1 MARLIELPDGQ
12 YAEFPD
18 DMSDSDIESALSAQ
32 FPAEE
37 PELDSAWD
45 FSGDRTIIGRA
56 KEFGL
61 AVPRQA
67 IDYTLSALQGYGAT
81 SKVRGQLEPYTRPI
95 DFLTSPVSTLS
106 NLVKDAGVETGQDLY
121 GAITGK
127 KSDKK
132 TAEEAK
138 DAANVAVQ
146 QFASDSRKWLNED
159 SILKGD
165 EKYQDLW
172 TTQLGGAFGS
182 FIPQLGVAAR
192 SPTAAIMMGGY
203 SGAGTQAEKV
213 KQARMAGIPVST
225 EAEAGALTAG
235 FGVGLLEN
243 FTPFRILK
251 ALKGIPKDIPVP
263 DKKKI
268 FGLLKD
274 LFKPS
279 VIKTGVGEGTQEMT
293 SSVLQQLI
301 EMGYNPDAELPS
313 GESLWNDFSLGF
325 VAGSGA
331 EVVTNAIESRRLQA
345 IKDIDSE
352 RERKF
357 REAEEANNFLMG
369 NYLRENAELRD
380 LAQRDPDAF
389 NLLSLKERQAASA
402 IEMPTTEEVLKFNE
416 PSMATKE
423 PTPASTGELYA
434 MRIIGRLRSFF
445 PTNTTFGVAE
455 GPGGFVVTDADGT
468 QYGKPM
474 ADQRVASSVAANL
487 NREVSNKGIRGSI
500 LNTLMTSPEE
510 YSKDDMD
517 ALFRYGFR
525 TLSPEANR
533 VSFAALNESAG
544 TTTEKGYVEDLP
556 MEVLATAKK
565 LRDGR
570 YSIQMPDGSTQYIAG
585 LTAAQK
591 LNMERVNAGLPA
603 ATTFDINEA
612 RQALGGKIGALA
624 EPTVSG
630 IMDTAQY
637 GGTLQDGKPVVLSDA
652 GEVLTGRVVTDA
664 EKARAGKD
672 ADGNNILPDF
682 LEFKTLD
689 EAKRYAGRLN
699 QRGAA
704 SRFIPLEIL
713 MGKENLSDDIKRLM
727 KAKNITS
734 EINSPEV
741 KQLVKAFT
749 GAESFGDMSLD
760 DQKLFYSR
768 VRELPTLSKPTK
780 LPSFSERLYTPEQ
793 FLQAVK
799 AENEAGRAL
808 TDAEIAAATG
818 LNPDAPGIAD
828 IRGELRRQNQRREEE
843 GRREVEEVQP
853 LESAL
858 RKILESFKLDPNLL
872 RLRTRLYDENGRD
885 ITEGSEGYYEPALN
899 ELALAIDSIDPQGI
913 KTEAQRIQAL
923 RGVLTH
929 ESIHI
934 LRKLDLFT
942 QKEWSLLENAVARTK
957 RKPKKGEPQL
967 DETYLQRARRM
978 YPDMSPTIQV
988 EEAIAE
994 LARDAIGDRRVIGG
1008 KPKNLIDRIVRF
1020 FTQLRNFMDG
1030 YGFTS
1035 FQDVLR
1041 AVETGEIGG
1050 RERGQ
1055 VRSLRLT
1062 EEMNAKQLGIVPAR
1076 YKPFIDEFRGAA
1088 EPGQE
1093 TAGAVPGEEVA
1104 AGRLS
1109 TEAAPGPDADFDIRP
1124 TGASMRYSRK
1134 DVKSSKDWT
1143 YSPLMKAVE
1152 SVSPKVTTAKQ
1163 WDQWLDANAPRLGVS
1178 KDEIEFSGIK
1188 DFIALKEG
1196 RVSKDDVLAYLD
1208 QNGVQVT
1215 ETILGESPIKGKQKP
1230 FTYRRSESGYGWDV
1244 IDNNYPEQYPDGL
1257 FAGHIE
1263 GTEQDAIEEVRIAN
1277 EELESGIYELHP
1289 FSPFSAKYSRYTLP
1303 GGKDYRELALTLPG
1317 KELYRAPRAHSMGD
1331 KADVNRIAHTRI
1343 DTRTDA
1349 NGDPV
1354 LFVNEIQ
1361 SDWGQEGRKQG
1372 FANAKSAKNKEQIM
1386 RELDGITNELRELTG
1401 RYAPTDEDW
1410 KANLDL
1416 SSRYDALSA
1425 EYRTASNT
1433 GTVPTA
1439 PFVTDTK
1446 SWVALTIKRL
1456 LRYAVDN
1463 GFKKVAFINGQQAAD
1478 LYDLSERVREIA
1490 YTKKGNKYELAV
1502 TSSDGEGISLPKDS
1516 FDESEL
1522 EGIVGKE
1529 IAEKIIKGE
1538 GNKYRGREDTVL
1550 EGVDLKVGGE
1560 GMKSFYDRIVPQVAT
1575 DVIRKIGGKG
1585 LSNSYVPTRNP
1596 YQGAQKY
1603 IDMEFVEGVGKKFK
1617 ISGLPE
1623 LYDTYADAD
1632 EARYQIYV
1640 REGAELTRQTAIE
1653 ITPEMERNILAG
1665 QRLFSRKDMPDT
1677 IEVDGVQRP
1686 TVNSKGQ
1693 QIHNTEDGVRNFW
1706 RWFSPSPRQLL
1717 DGLSVSEIGSLKR
1730 NTEALSDFI
1739 ESQSGLSEPDR
1750 FTVIP
1755 SPVFSHVA
1763 GVVDNQKI
1771 LNAIVSSLPVDVV
1784 NFLTSNKISP
1794 KEFLHNPS
1802 VFKDVLSIDPA
1813 SYVSL
1818 GINPSRIAEL
1828 AIRVVANAGAKI
1840 SGLTSGTL
1848 ERNSAILA
1856 NANDPVLGAHVR
1868 KSPSGDLGIIAGFG
1882 DSKVVDS
1889 DGRPMVVY
1897 HGTRHSFDEFK
1908 RDGRR
1913 GNDRLHYFSA
1923 DPAVASEYAGDVRYG
1938 KPNVMPVYVSLQ
1950 KPFKF
1955 DAAGEQ
1961 WGSLPMDIFPPE
1973 IAQHFDERNILRG
1986 REGQVPRI
1994 GFTDVIRGA
2003 IDAGYGGVIAD
2014 NIRDGGGPYGEQN
2027 PSNVVVAHRN
2037 TQIKS
2042 AIANTGAF
2050 SPESSDIRY
2059 SRKDT
2064 GQPEVRNPNL
2074 VQRSPEVLQE
2084 TVQKVEKSVAD
2095 TGKYSVP
2102 LYNPKASPEALYVAL
2117 NPDAGEKLDTEE
2129 RRRYSRRNAP
2139 DYDPKA
2145 KAIMDRVIP
2154 QVPDETTGEFYINKM
2169 KGFDAKAAIDRARA
2183 NLFFQHARLERQYR
2197 ENPELAKML
2206 ADTSALAM
2214 VQMAD
2219 HAHQFIMSALTMGVP
2234 VYRNGMF
2241 TTDKFFHNGKQYN
2254 GLIEVMDLLKTPDGK
2269 NFEQLAHAYATAVR
2283 GERLNK
2289 EGKLTPVNPGELKV
2303 LEAEVNRFINPETGK
2318 PIVKEWFDAWQAY
2331 NSHVVKYLR
2340 DTGIVDDEGAA
2351 LWLKQAD
2358 YVPFYREDK
2367 NGKLL
2372 HPRVFGG
2379 MHTAGQFKA
2388 VGTSDEAL
2396 NIDMLTAIQNNLNAA
2411 IAMGMRNVAQQR
2423 VVRDQIN
2430 LGLGRM
2436 LNPGEDVGDRTTVS
2450 FKRKGKKQ
2458 TAIIDDPLIYHAMLP
2473 ISEIPMD
2480 NILGQVF
2487 RGPAELLRSFIV
2499 HDPAYMIAN
2508 SMRDSASSWVITGA
2522 KIIPG
2527 VSTVKNLAADLDTLK
2542 RHGVIGN
2549 YNLLFDKDQVR
2560 KFYEKESRKRK
2571 GYLGQDWTR
2580 PWEAVWDGLGRMN
2593 QQIDAATRVA
2603 VYEDV
2608 LKRTGNEAEAQYQAL
2623 SVMNYGRRGAN
2634 PFVRYI
2640 TAISPFLNTRFQ
2652 GMDKLFQAGFGRS
2665 GALYKKDANG
2675 KVIREAN
2682 WRKNAAVFYQRSAVI
2697 MGLSIMYWWMVSDD
2711 DEYKNATP
2719 EIRDN
2724 YYIIPVE
2731 KGDIETGK
2739 PGLSFRIPIPFEIG
2753 LLFKVVPE
2761 RILET
2766 IFGDDTPKDLK
2777 DSFWRNLHSTLA
2789 VNWPQAILPLV
2800 EWSNNKDS
2808 YSGRP
2813 IVPTYMLNLPPEE
2826 QKNFYTNRG
2835 AVWLGEKLGV
2845 SPMKLEAAA
2854 YGYGGTIGG
2863 YFLQLMDSLM
2873 RQGAEEK
2880 PGLAWHQFPVIK
2892 RFFATANQPGLQAQ
2906 FYDLKDSV
2914 DGITKTVN
2922 ELSEQGKYDE
2932 LATFYAKNGHMYD
2945 MRSDINFLNRQITK
2959 LRDERKMVE
2968 QMDIP
2973 PESKRI
2979 LIEQI
2984 NMQIAAE
2991 LTTVPMLRKQAFGP
3005 KPETEE

>member
-1 MARLIELPDGQ
+1 MARLIQLPDGQ

-18 DMSDSDIESALSAQ
+18 DMSDSDIESALSSQ

-45 FSGDRTIIGRA
+45 FSGDRTIFGRA
-56 KEFGL
+56 KESLL
-61 AVPRQA
+61 AVPRGA
-67 IDYTLSALQGYGAT
+67 VDYTLGALQGYGAT
-81 SKVRGQLEPYTRPI
+81 SKVRRQLAPYTRPI
-95 DFLTSPVSTLS
+95 DFLTSPVSALS
-106 NLVKDAGVETGQDLY
+106 NLVQDTGLESGQDLY

-127 KSDKK
+127 KTDTKSA
-132 TAEEAK
+132 AEVEEKAN
-138 DAANVAVQ
+138 AAIQKV
-146 QFASDSRKWLNED
+146 ASDSRKWLNED
-159 SILKGD
+159 SIVAGD
-165 EKYQDLW
+165 KKYQDLW
-172 TTQLGGAFGS
+172 TTQLGGALGS
-182 FIPQLGVAAR
+182 FIPQIGVASR
-192 SPTAAIMMGGY
+192 SPTTAVMMGGF
-203 SGAGTQAEKV
+203 SGAGTQAEKIQ
-213 KQARMAGIPVST
+213 QARMAGIPVSAQ
-225 EAEAGALTAG
+225 AEAGALTAG
-235 FGVGLLEN
+235 FSVGLLEN

-251 ALKGIPKDIPVP
+251 ALKGIPKDIPIP

-268 FGLLKD
+268 FGLLQD
-274 LFKPS
+274 FFKPS

-357 REAEEANNFLMG
+357 REAEDANNFLMG

-389 NLLSLKERQAASA
+389 NQLSLKERQAAST
-402 IEMPTTEEVLKFNE
+402 IEMPSTEEVLKFNE

-434 MRIIGRLRSFF
+434 MRIIGRLRNFF

-455 GPGGFVVTDADGT
+455 GQGGFVVTDTDGT

-487 NREVSNKGIRGSI
+487 NREIANKGIRGSI

-510 YSKDDMD
+510 YSKEDMD

-533 VSFAALNESAG
+533 VSFAALNEAAG

-556 MEVLATAKK
+556 LEILATAKK

-612 RQALGGKIGALA
+612 RQALGGKIGALS

-734 EINSPEV
+734 ETNSPEV

-768 VRELPTLSKPTK
+768 VRELPALSKPTK

-793 FLQAVK
+793 FLKAVK

-818 LNPDAPGIAD
+818 LNPDAPGVSD
-828 IRGELRRQNQRREEE
+828 IRGELSRQNQRREAE

-858 RKILESFKLDPNLL
+858 RKILESFKLDSNLL

-885 ITEGSEGYYEPALN
+885 ITEGNEGYFEPALN

-929 ESIHI
+929 ETIHI

-942 QKEWSLLENAVARTK
+942 QKEWSLLESAVARTK

-978 YPDMSPTIQV
+978 YPDVSPTIQV
-988 EEAIAE
+988 EEAVAE

-1008 KPKNLIDRIVRF
+1008 KPRNLIDRIVRF

-1088 EPGQE
+1088 ELGREP
-1093 TAGAVPGEEVA
+1093 AGAVPGEEVA
-1104 AGRLS
+1104 AGRLP

-1124 TGASMRYSRK
+1124 TGAGMRQSRRYSVKDIEKLTDSRGSLKTFAQQFGDRIKQSDRTLADADRIAKGYIKEFVENPSAFLPVVTGEKLNVDTFLRMPDGTMYDPKKLEHANATDQTIQIYNAIQNGTIGGLLQREAQALNQQRAEDLSNLAAYLNENADYSLAEQAVIMKGASKYGVRAEKEKGLKLVPIEDNNRTSVAVLTATEASAVAEELRK
-1134 DVKSSKDWT
+1134 GKSLKDAM
-1143 YSPLMKAVE
+1143 LDGMKNAVE
-1152 SVSPKVTTAKQ
+1152 SMKKSNKSESFTGWKTFEKSDKEEDAAALKDGCAGRAWCTASATSTARNQLSQGDFHVYYKNGEPIVALRTVNGKLAEPPRGSLPSQFMTAEEEKIAEEALRAGRVEGGEDYLHDRDLINDVISGRHKDWSDIELFTKRKRKYPVGYGAKKYDLPELVLEAIEDERLSRNTERQWEKLGYFIGNAFIQEGQNANIKYVGGHLAVDNKAHSGDSALQKAISAIVNFDPILELKNRGIFGGKKAVVVVNHVQGTAVVNARNTTVAIDYCEDYVDAIGESEVFVGKARLVSASNNSFMRAGEVDKAESFEKAVIEITSEKTVKQITSDNQSTILAKNVDTADSLGFSKIKVENVNRAVVGGSSTMYAGKVNQRISVASSYIDDSSGRAYIGVIGEHAFLNLGYGHQSIFINEMNGGITEHDSEGLKKLYVKKFKQ
-1163 WDQWLDANAPRLGVS
+1163 DVFLKKSGELFSERVGGHLYANGTWDAIVLDVEKSANARDNSAIVAGTVKEEILVS
-1178 KDEIEFSGIK
+1178 KDSAINAQYVGGIIFQQGEGKAVVNSHEINKRVIAEDKDKVTIGQGSAIK
-1188 DFIALKEG
+1188 AEL
-1196 RVSKDDVLAYLD
+1196 
-1208 QNGVQVT
+1208 
-1215 ETILGESPIKGKQKP
+1215 P
-1230 FTYRRSESGYGWDV
+1230 
-1244 IDNNYPEQYPDGL
+1244 PEYFDGMS
-1257 FAGHIE
+1257 
-1263 GTEQDAIEEVRIAN
+1263 R
-1277 EELESGIYELHP
+1277 LESAFPE
-1289 FSPFSAKYSRYTLP
+1289 
-1303 GGKDYRELALTLPG
+1303 
-1317 KELYRAPRAHSMGD
+1317 
-1331 KADVNRIAHTRI
+1331 
-1343 DTRTDA
+1343 
-1349 NGDPV
+1349 
-1354 LFVNEIQ
+1354 
-1361 SDWGQEGRKQG
+1361 
-1372 FANAKSAKNKEQIM
+1372 
-1386 RELDGITNELRELTG
+1386 TG
-1401 RYAPTDEDW
+1401 R
-1410 KANLDL
+1410 
-1416 SSRYDALSA
+1416 
-1425 EYRTASNT
+1425 
-1433 GTVPTA
+1433 
-1439 PFVTDTK
+1439 
-1446 SWVALTIKRL
+1446 
-1456 LRYAVDN
+1456 
-1463 GFKKVAFINGQQAAD
+1463 
-1478 LYDLSERVREIA
+1478 
-1490 YTKKGNKYELAV
+1490 
-1502 TSSDGEGISLPKDS
+1502 
-1516 FDESEL
+1516 
-1522 EGIVGKE
+1522 
-1529 IAEKIIKGE
+1529 
-1538 GNKYRGREDTVL
+1538 
-1550 EGVDLKVGGE
+1550 
-1560 GMKSFYDRIVPQVAT
+1560 
-1575 DVIRKIGGKG
+1575 
-1585 LSNSYVPTRNP
+1585 
-1596 YQGAQKY
+1596 
-1603 IDMEFVEGVGKKFK
+1603 
-1617 ISGLPE
+1617 
-1623 LYDTYADAD
+1623 
-1632 EARYQIYV
+1632 
-1640 REGAELTRQTAIE
+1640 
-1653 ITPEMERNILAG
+1653 
-1665 QRLFSRKDMPDT
+1665 
-1677 IEVDGVQRP
+1677 
-1686 TVNSKGQ
+1686 
-1693 QIHNTEDGVRNFW
+1693 
-1706 RWFSPSPRQLL
+1706 
-1717 DGLSVSEIGSLKR
+1717 
-1730 NTEALSDFI
+1730 
-1739 ESQSGLSEPDR
+1739 
-1750 FTVIP
+1750 
-1755 SPVFSHVA
+1755 
-1763 GVVDNQKI
+1763 
-1771 LNAIVSSLPVDVV
+1771 
-1784 NFLTSNKISP
+1784 
-1794 KEFLHNPS
+1794 
-1802 VFKDVLSIDPA
+1802 
-1813 SYVSL
+1813 
-1818 GINPSRIAEL
+1818 
-1828 AIRVVANAGAKI
+1828 
-1840 SGLTSGTL
+1840 
-1848 ERNSAILA
+1848 
-1856 NANDPVLGAHVR
+1856 
-1868 KSPSGDLGIIAGFG
+1868 
-1882 DSKVVDS
+1882 
-1889 DGRPMVVY
+1889 
-1897 HGTRHSFDEFK
+1897 
-1908 RDGRR
+1908 
-1913 GNDRLHYFSA
+1913 
-1923 DPAVASEYAGDVRYG
+1923 
-1938 KPNVMPVYVSLQ
+1938 
-1950 KPFKF
+1950 
-1955 DAAGEQ
+1955 
-1961 WGSLPMDIFPPE
+1961 
-1973 IAQHFDERNILRG
+1973 
-1986 REGQVPRI
+1986 
-1994 GFTDVIRGA
+1994 
-2003 IDAGYGGVIAD
+2003 
-2014 NIRDGGGPYGEQN
+2014 
-2027 PSNVVVAHRN
+2027 
-2037 TQIKS
+2037 
-2042 AIANTGAF
+2042 
-2050 SPESSDIRY
+2050 RY

-2064 GQPEVRNPNL
+2064 GQPAVTQQPEVRNPNL

-2084 TVQKVEKSVAD
+2084 AVQKVEKSVAD

-2102 LYNPKASPEALYVAL
+2102 LYNPKASPDALYVAL
-2117 NPDAGEKLDTEE
+2117 NPDSGEKLDTEE

-2139 DYDPKA
+2139 EYDPKA

-2169 KGFDAKAAIDRARA
+2169 KGFDAKAALDRARA

-2219 HAHQFIMSALTMGVP
+2219 HAHQFIMSALTIGVP

-2241 TTDKFFHNGKQYN
+2241 TTDDFVHNGKKYK
-2254 GLIEVMDLLKTPDGK
+2254 GLIEVMSLLRTPDGK

-2367 NGKLL
+2367 NGNLL

-2436 LNPGEDVGDRTTVS
+2436 LNPGEEVGDRTTVS

-2458 TAIIDDPLIYHAMLP
+2458 TAIIDDPLIYQAMLP

-2480 NILGQVF
+2480 NILGQAF
-2487 RGPAELLRSFIV
+2487 RKPAELLRSFIV

-2508 SMRDSASSWVITGA
+2508 AMRDSISSYVITGA
-2522 KIIPG
+2522 EIVPG
-2527 VSTVKNLAADLDTLK
+2527 VSTVKNLAADLDKLK
-2542 RHGVIGN
+2542 RLGIVGN

-2560 KFYEKESRKRK
+2560 KFYAKEARKMGK
-2571 GYLGQDWTR
+2571 FLNEDWTR
-2580 PWEAVWDGLGRMN
+2580 PWEALWDILGRMN

-2652 GMDKLFQAGFGRS
+2652 GLDKLYQAKAGRV
-2665 GALYKKDANG
+2665 GAMYKKDASG
-2675 KVIREAN
+2675 KVIREAD
-2682 WRKNAAVFYQRSAVI
+2682 WRKNAMRFYSRAGLI
-2697 MGLSIMYWWMVSDD
+2697 TGLSVLYWVMVSDD

-2719 EIRDN
+2719 ESRDN
-2724 YYIIPVE
+2724 YYIIPIE

-2766 IFGDDTPKDLK
+2766 MFGDDTPKDLK
-2777 DSFWRNLHSTLA
+2777 DSFWRNLKSTLA
-2789 VNWPQAILPLV
+2789 VNWPQTILPLV
-2800 EWSNNKDS
+2800 EWSQNKDS

-2835 AVWLGEKLGV
+2835 AVWLGEKLGM
-2845 SPMKLEAAA
+2845 SPMKIEALG

-2863 YFLQLMDSLM
+2863 YFLQMVDSAM
-2873 RQGAEEK
+2873 RSGGEEK
-2880 PGLAWHQFPVIK
+2880 PGLAWHQLPVIK

-3005 KPETEE
+3005 KPEAEE